1 MSLKCKACDAE
12 FETDRQLHGHL
23 KRHDLRMAS
32 YYQKYYPRY
41 DLGTGE
47 IIKFKN
53 KKQYFESEFNS
64 RTSQRKWIENQPKE
78 KAVKYLSDIIRE
90 RKEAKKLI
98 YAPCQVE
105 LRSTKIPS
113 ILFYEKHLNYYEL
126 CSDLGL
132 KNKFTSIEDIA
143 TGSEHETHDNLKIYI
158 DTREQAPLKID
169 YPAEVKTLKFGD
181 YTLSDKEL
189 TCNCY
194 IERKSLADFIS
205 TLSVMNF
212 ERFKREIERAA
223 EDEANLIILVED
235 TLSHALSFNYLP
247 HISKKIRATP
257 EFIFRNT
264 RDLIQQYPHI
274 QFLFVNGRKESVRVM
289 KKIFFSKC
297 LYKKT
302 DLQLSYDRKI
312 L

>member
-1 MSLKCKACDAE
+1 MSVKCKACDAE

-23 KRHDLRMAS
+23 KCHDLRMAS

-41 DLGTGE
+41 DLGTGK

-53 KKQYFESEFNS
+53 KKQYFETDFNT
-64 RTSQRKWIENQPKE
+64 RTSLRIWLKKQSPEQAEHYLSNLIKSRKE
-78 KAVKYLSDIIRE
+78 K
-90 RKEAKKLI
+90 KKLI

-113 ILFYEKHLNYYEL
+113 IVFCEKYFNYYEL
-126 CSDLGL
+126 CKKLGL
-132 KNKFTSIEDIA
+132 KNKYVNIDNIV
-143 TGSEHETHDNLKIYI
+143 TGSEYETRDDLKIYI
-158 DTREQAPLKID
+158 DTREQTPLKID
-169 YPAEVKTLKFGD
+169 YPTKIKTLKYGD
-181 YTLSDKEL
+181 YTLSDKKL
-189 TCNCY
+189 TRNCY
-194 IERKSLADFIS
+194 VERKSLADFIS

-212 ERFKREIERAA
+212 DRFKREIERAA
-223 EDEANLIILVED
+223 EDKANLIILVED

-289 KKIFFSKC
+289 KKIFFSGC
-297 LYKKT
+297 LYKKM
-302 DLQLSYDRKI
+302 DLQLAYDRK
-312 L
+312 LL

>member
-1 MSLKCKACDAE
+1 MSVKCKVCSAE

-23 KRHDLRMAS
+23 KCHDLRMAS

-41 DLGTGE
+41 DLYDGK

-53 KKQYFESEFNS
+53 KKQYFESDFNS
-64 RTSQRKWIENQPKE
+64 RTSQRKWIESQPKE
-78 KAVKYLSDIIRE
+78 KAVEYLGSLIKE
-90 RKEAKKLI
+90 RKEIKNLI
-98 YAPCQVE
+98 HSPCQVE

-113 ILFYEKHLNYYEL
+113 ILFYEKYLDYYDFCL
-126 CSDLGL
+126 SIGL
-132 KNKFTSIEDIA
+132 KNKYKNIDNIT
-143 TGSEHETHDNLKIYI
+143 TGSACETRDDLKIYI

-169 YPAEVKTLKFGD
+169 YPTEIKTLKYGD
-181 YTLSDKEL
+181 YTLSDKRL

-223 EDEANLIILVED
+223 EDNAYLIVLVED
-235 TLSHALSFNYLP
+235 TLSHALSFNHLP

-264 RDLIQQYPHI
+264 RELIQEYPHV

-289 KKIFFSKC
+289 KKIFFC
-297 LYKKT
+297 EGLYKET
-302 DLQLSYDRKI
+302 DLQLAYDRKI